1 MAMLDFIL
9 EFERILKTSQD
20 GSTWNI
26 TQLADATGAS
36 IPKVVDILS
45 DSLNREIE
53 VHETISMQDAA
64 TALKLL
70 KERMQPQLIARQRR
84 LDAAKDKAVQAYDLA
99 MEKSR
104 ILQMTKNFRNAYKTL
119 SYYAGRYEKDLPS
132 ELLLAMCNECLRL
145 GIKADANMQEMS
157 QWLRKGVVA
166 CLNGQSADA
175 TEDAMDFIDCYSEY
189 FKDGTPDGGRNLLG
203 SVLGSLR
210 DPVIN
215 FNLIS
220 EYDSLLK
227 EINI

>member
-1 MAMLDFIL
+1 MLDFIL
-9 EFERILKTSQD
+9 EFERILRTSQD

-26 TQLADATGAS
+26 TQIADATGSS

-45 DSLNREIE
+45 DSLSREIE
-53 VHETISMQDAA
+53 VHETISMQDA
-64 TALKLL
+64 TQALKLL

-84 LDAAKDKAVQAYDLA
+84 LDANREKAVKAYDLA
-99 MEKSR
+99 MDKSR
-104 ILQMTKNFRNAYKTL
+104 VLQMTKNYRNAYKTL
-119 SYYAGRYEKDLPS
+119 SYYAGRYENDLPS

-145 GIKADANMQEMS
+145 GIKSDANMQEMT
-157 QWLRKGVVA
+157 QWLRKGVTA
-166 CLNGQSADA
+166 CLTGKSVDA

-189 FKDGTPDGGRNLLG
+189 FKGGTPDGGRNLLG
-203 SVLGSLR
+203 SVLASLR

-227 EINI
+227 EINLG